1 MFVMDGGYLLHAVI
15 WPPDATYDKI
25 CNSYVSYVRHHF
37 GLNTVVVFDGYESS
51 NSTKAPEQQ
60 RRASKGVSRDLLF
73 DEQMK
78 TVSTQASFLANA
90 ANKSRLI
97 AMIITK
103 FQHHGISTRQADADA
118 DSLIASTG
126 LTLAKSEKK
135 PVVIIGTDT
144 DLLVILVSQA
154 TSEMNVHFCGTNPP
168 IVHDIQAIQKAIGHI
183 QTYLMTLD
191 AITGCD
197 TTSALFS
204 HGQKKAFL
212 LAQTDS
218 IDVLEVFENH
228 GSFKEDVTRAGE
240 EFLLKLYGART
251 VQTLDKHRYTCY
263 NRSIRRSSLSSSFK
277 LESLPPTSAAA
288 RQPSLRT
295 YLTVLQREGNKL
307 NPVEWGWHVRE
318 T

>member
-1 MFVMDGGYLLHAVI
+1 MTSQDHKWWYTYSQDPWQICCCESYIVVQQNNLCFEKNSSDMKSFLAYELAPQPPSLFHDGLMRKINKNVLGLLLKSRVEPKSQFPQNSMFVMDGGYLLHAVI

-37 GLNTVVVFDGYESS
+37 GSNTVVVFDGYKRS

-60 RRASKGVSRDLLF
+60 RRASKGVSRDLLLF

-103 FQHHGISTRQADADA
+103 FQHHGISTRQADANA

-126 LTLAKSEKK
+126 LTVAKSEK
-135 PVVIIGTDT
+135 TSYDNWH
-144 DLLVILVSQA
+144 LLVILVSQA

-168 IVHDIQAIQKAIGHI
+168 IVHDEAIQNAIGHI
-183 QTYLMTLD
+183 KTYLMTLH
-191 AITGCD
+191 AVTGCD

-204 HGQKKAFL
+204 HGKKKAFL
-212 LAQTDS
+212 LAQMS
-218 IDVLEVFENH
+218 
-228 GSFKEDVTRAGE
+228 
-240 EFLLKLYGART
+240 
-251 VQTLDKHRYTCY
+251 
-263 NRSIRRSSLSSSFK
+263 
-277 LESLPPTSAAA
+277 
-288 RQPSLRT
+288 
-295 YLTVLQREGNKL
+295 
-307 NPVEWGWHVRE
+307 
-318 T
+318 

>member
-1 MFVMDGGYLLHAVI
+1 MEASFFMLSSGLQMPHN
-15 WPPDATYDKI
+15 DKI
-25 CNSYVSYVRHHF
+25 CNSYVSYIRHHF
-37 GLNTVVVFDGYESS
+37 GLNTVVVFDGDESS

-78 TVSTQASFLANA
+78 TVSTQASFLANV

-103 FQHHGISTRQADADA
+103 FQQHGISTRQADADA

-126 LTLAKSEKK
+126 LTLAKSKK
-135 PVVIIGTDT
+135 SSCDNWH
-144 DLLVILVSQA
+144 LLVILVSQA

-168 IVHDIQAIQKAIGHI
+168 IVHDIQAIQKASGHI
-183 QTYLMTLD
+183 KIYLMTFH

-204 HGQKKAFL
+204 HGKKKAFL

-218 IDVLEVFENH
+218 LDVLEVLENH
-228 GSFKEDVTRAGE
+228 GSSKEDVTRAGE

-251 VQTLDKHRYTCY
+251 FQTLDKHRYTCY

-288 RQPSLRT
+288 KQHSLRT
-295 YLTVLQREGNKL
+295 YAAVERE
-307 NPVEWGWHVRE
+307 
-318 T
+318 